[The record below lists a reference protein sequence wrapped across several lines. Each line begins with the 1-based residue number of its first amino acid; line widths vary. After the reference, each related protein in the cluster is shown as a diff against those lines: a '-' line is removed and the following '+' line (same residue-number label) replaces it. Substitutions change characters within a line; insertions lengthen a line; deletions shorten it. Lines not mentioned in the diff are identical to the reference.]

1 MIDNITFLHYD
12 AFHSFHY
19 RWKEVSILMDSSTRV
34 KEKPAKIQ
42 IEHLSFSYPDKQER
56 TINVI
61 GDLSL
66 SLYNHEFLAI
76 VGASG
81 CGKSTLLNIIAGLLP
96 PESGKIFLDGREIE
110 GPGLDRTMVF
120 QDDAVFPWFTVHG
133 NVEYGLKIS
142 KTRKPDRDRQVAHYL
157 DLVGL
162 TGCDEMF
169 PRQLSGGMRK
179 RVDVARA
186 VITKPEVLLMD
197 EPFAAL
203 DVMTKEKLQEQF
215 LKIWDETRMT
225 VVFVT
230 HDLEEALFMA
240 DRVVVMSSRPGRISR
255 IVGVPFDRPRAK
267 DLKTSVEFQAMRRDL
282 GHVLDADRER
292 DT

>member
-1 MIDNITFLHYD
+1 
-12 AFHSFHY
+12 
-19 RWKEVSILMDSSTRV
+19 LMDSLTRGRDD
-34 KEKPAKIQ
+34 PAKIQ

-56 TINVI
+56 RVNVI
-61 GDLSL
+61 DDLSL
-66 SLYNHEFLAI
+66 SLFDHEFLAI

-81 CGKSTLLNIIAGLLP
+81 CGKTTLLNIIAGLLP
-96 PESGKIFLDGREIE
+96 PRVGKLFLDGQEIK

-120 QDDAVFPWFTVHG
+120 QDDAVFPWYTVHG

-142 KTRKPDRDRQVAHYL
+142 KTKKEERERQVAHYL

-162 TGCDEMF
+162 SGCDALF

-186 VITKPEVLLMD
+186 IITKPEVLLMD
-197 EPFAAL
+197 EPFASL

-215 LKIWDETRMT
+215 LKIWNETRMT

-240 DRVVVMSSRPGRISR
+240 DRVVVMVSHPGRISR
-255 IVGVPFDRPRAK
+255 IVSVPFDRPRTK
-267 DLKTSVEFQAMRRDL
+267 DLKTFAEFQAMRRDL
-282 GHVLDADRER
+282 GHVLDADQEHS
-292 DT
+292 T